1 MKDIDTTSLVANF
14 IMSMASVQD
23 VQTLLLLTAGHLR
36 VAIKDGEAD
45 PKLQPMV
52 EYLELQ
58 GGRLKD
64 FVRGLNEA
72 PMLEPPTPE
81 VNVKQPVDPKSN

>member
-1 MKDIDTTSLVANF
+1 
-14 IMSMASVQD
+14 
-23 VQTLLLLTAGHLR
+23 
-36 VAIKDGEAD
+36 
-45 PKLQPMV
+45 MV

-72 PMLEPPTPE
+72 PMLDPPSEPI
-81 VNVKQPVDPKSN
+81 VNVKQPVDPKAN

>member
-1 MKDIDTTSLVANF
+1 MKNIETSTLVTNF
-14 IMSMASVQD
+14 LISMNSVQE

-36 VAIKDGEAD
+36 VAIRDGEAD
-45 PKLQPMV
+45 PKLMPMV

-72 PMLEPPTPE
+72 PLLDPPAPE
-81 VNVKQPVDPKSN
+81 VNVKQPVDPKAN